1 MWLAVTI
8 LESKGINLLK
18 MIDQEY
24 VFFFFFKLCKPRKR
38 NTGEK
43 MITDLADLI
52 KLNTKPVVW
61 KTRKRRPIPSNSV
74 FPNIR

>member
-1 MWLAVTI
+1 MVSSYHIGKQRNKLVKNDRSRI
-8 LESKGINLLK
+8 R
-18 MIDQEY
+18 
-24 VFFFFFKLCKPRKR
+24 VFFFLKLCKPRKR

-74 FPNIR
+74 FLNIR